1 MDKEKKV
8 LRFFK
13 IKIDGVFLF
22 ASLIVGLIILFYFTM
37 VEKKVKKEIF
47 SRLDGICV
55 LKKEAINDIIGNNS
69 KIISSIAARRN
80 LRKQLEKLQK
90 SNKNHDSIVAGIN
103 QILCDI
109 FCEPEFFA
117 ENFDDIFVINNRGK
131 IVAGSKKENIGKS
144 LVDSKIY
151 LEGSKSF
158 YQGYWCFE
166 SKLLFYQFSA
176 PIFDLEERNVLG
188 VVGVKARPY
197 KIISILSKYTGL
209 NKGGRIFLGKLG
221 EKNIMLFTS
230 SLSQFGEVLQITVPL
245 LNITRIKAMKYALE
259 EKKGITPDIN
269 FQGKKTL
276 CAYQHIPKVKWG
288 IVVEVERKAALASI
302 RNLRIQ
308 TGLVLSAIIILFSLL
323 LKRQKNLK
331 KSHMEN
337 QKRGEIRTNVLVE
350 EFKEVNQLIFSAIE
364 WEKLMPLI
372 MNEAIKLV
380 KADGGILALT
390 QKDKGK
396 KTLVFPYHCNIPE
409 DSMRMIVSEKEKL
422 LEYMAAIKEKFS
434 YIDNYPQYH
443 KEEFPWFTQATVKS
457 LIIIPL
463 LLEGKE
469 NIGFLMLFGFR
480 CENQFFEK
488 EISVLATLV
497 DNMALAIHNAS
508 RFRQIILIN
517 EKLQCQR
524 EDVSG
529 ANKKIIESERVV
541 LLRQLTEGIGH
552 DLRNPL
558 ATIKNA
564 VYLIKKRMAN
574 SNFLEKD
581 PEIDRYLQMIDEK
594 INLSDKI
601 MRDLLYFS
609 QKIKSKHTR
618 SKIDLMV
625 EKALS
630 SLPLP
635 TNIKIIKELNLPNK
649 EILAGS
655 VQIIHAFMNII
666 LNAYQ
671 SMPQGGKL
679 KIQTK
684 EVKTGVEIIFSDTG
698 VGINSQHI
706 EKIFGP
712 YYSTKGKMLGLGLA
726 IAKEAIENHNG
737 KIVVESKKN
746 KGTSFIVR
754 LPKG

>member
-1 MDKEKKV
+1 MGKNKKV

-13 IKIDGVFLF
+13 IKIDSFFLF
-22 ASLIVGLIILFYFTM
+22 ASLIAGLIILFYFTM

-55 LKKEAINDIIGNNS
+55 LKKEAINDVIGNNN

-90 SNKNHDSIVAGIN
+90 SNKNHNSIVAGIN
-103 QILCDI
+103 QILRDI
-109 FCEPEFFA
+109 FYEPEFFA
-117 ENFDDIFVINNRGK
+117 ENFDDIFIINNRGK

-144 LVDSKIY
+144 MVDSKIY
-151 LEGSKSF
+151 LEGSKAF
-158 YQGYWCFE
+158 YQGSWYFE

-188 VVGVKARPY
+188 VVGIKVRPY

-230 SLSQFGEVLQITVPL
+230 SLLQFGEVLQITVPL

-259 EKKGITPDIN
+259 GKKGITPDID
-269 FQGKKTL
+269 FQGKKTI

-308 TGLVLSAIIILFSLL
+308 TGLVLAAIIVLFNQLV
-323 LKRQKNLK
+323 KRQKNIK

-337 QKRGEIRTNVLVE
+337 QKRDEIRTNVLGE
-350 EFKEVNQLIFSAIE
+350 EFKEFNRLIFSTIE
-364 WEKLMPLI
+364 WEELMPLI
-372 MNEAIKLV
+372 MNEAVKLV

-390 QKDKGK
+390 QKEKGK

-409 DSMRMIVSEKEKL
+409 DSMRTIVFEKEKL
-422 LEYMAAIKEKFS
+422 FGYMAAIKEKFS
-434 YIDNYPQYH
+434 YISNYPQYH
-443 KEEFPWFTQATVKS
+443 EKKFSWFSRETVKS

-469 NIGFLMLFGFR
+469 NTGFLMLFGFS
-480 CENQFFEK
+480 CENQFSEK
-488 EISVLATLV
+488 EISILANLA

-508 RFRQIILIN
+508 RFRQIMLIN
-517 EKLQCQR
+517 EKLQYQR
-524 EDVSG
+524 EDVTR

-564 VYLIKKRMAN
+564 VYLIKKRMADN
-574 SNFLEKD
+574 NFLEKD
-581 PEIDRYLQMIDEK
+581 PEINRYLQMIDEK

-601 MRDLLYFS
+601 MRDLLSFS

-618 SKIDLMV
+618 AKIDLMV

-635 TNIKIIKELNLPNK
+635 TNIKVIKELNLPNK
-649 EILAGS
+649 EILAGQ

-726 IAKEAIENHNG
+726 IAKVAIENHNG
-737 KIVVESKKN
+737 KIVVESKEN
-746 KGTSFIVR
+746 KGTTFIVR